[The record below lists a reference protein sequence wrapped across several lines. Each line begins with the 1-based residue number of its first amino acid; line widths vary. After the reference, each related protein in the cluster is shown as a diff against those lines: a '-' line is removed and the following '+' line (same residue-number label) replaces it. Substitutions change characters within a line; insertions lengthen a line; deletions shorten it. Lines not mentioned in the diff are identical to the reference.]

1 MTQATKT
8 RANLHGGPRS
18 HDRDMRDDEERR
30 HPARFSHA
38 RFFTPRLRRRSYRR
52 HLSNATYP
60 YLLWFLRT
68 SSHVYLS
75 GRVPKAVV
83 LAHCPALELLHGLF
97 YTACSSICSKVAVER
112 RRNHNQGW
120 QEEKGEAGKPGRVL
134 GGPASRPAGPPAR
147 SLSAGLSP
155 SVAPGPAS
163 SASAPPPASSTWGPR
178 RQADGQSTT
187 LAQPVS

>member
-1 MTQATKT
+1 MTGICAALLASLT
-8 RANLHGGPRS
+8 RI
-18 HDRDMRDDEERR
+18 
-30 HPARFSHA
+30 
-38 RFFTPRLRRRSYRR
+38 FTPRLRRRSYRR

-75 GRVPKAVV
+75 GCVPKAVV
-83 LAHCPALELLHGLF
+83 LAHCPTLELLHGLF
-97 YTACSSICSKVAVER
+97 YTACSSFCSKVAVER
-112 RRNHNQGW
+112 RPNHNQGW
-120 QEEKGEAGKPGRVL
+120 QEEKGEAGTPGRVL
-134 GGPASRPAGPPAR
+134 GGPACRPAGPPAR